1 MAYFLENKYQEWYNS
16 LISNAKNRSIEG
28 YTEKHHIIPKSMG
41 GSNDSDNLVKLT
53 AREHF
58 IAHVLLTK
66 FTESTHKAKMIHALW
81 RFCVGG
87 NKNQKM
93 VSSRYYEKLRI
104 QFSELM
110 QEKMTGENNTFYGKT
125 HSAEARQKI
134 SQAGIGRKMSQETK
148 QKLSDANKGK
158 ILSVLTEDGLRRIK
172 EYRASQVFTEESLAK
187 RGKVISS
194 LIWINNGIKN
204 ARVQPDVLDK
214 YTNDGWVKGR
224 LMNYVTE
231 EYKIK
236 LSMSGSK
243 DWQKR
248 KGI

>member
-1 MAYFLENKYQEWYNS
+1 MHLFLENKYQDWYNS

-41 GSNDSDNLVKLT
+41 GSNKKDNLVKLT

-66 FTESTHKAKMIHALW
+66 FTESTNKAKMITALW

-87 NKNQKM
+87 NKNQKL
-93 VSSRYYEKLRI
+93 VSSRYYEKLKI
-104 QFSELM
+104 QFSEM
-110 QEKMTGENNTFYGKT
+110 KSAEMIGEKNHFYGKN

-134 SQAGIGRKMSQETK
+134 SEAGIGRKMSQETK

-158 ILSVLTEDGLRRIK
+158 NLSVLTEDGLRRIK
-172 EYRASQVFTEESLAK
+172 EYRSTQVFSEESLAK
-187 RGKVISS
+187 RSKSISS
-194 LIWINNGIKN
+194 LVWINNGIKN
-204 ARVQPDVLDK
+204 SRVKPDVLDK
-214 YTNDGWVKGR
+214 YTNDGWVQGR
-224 LMNYVTE
+224 LMNYITE
-231 EYKIK
+231 EYRTN
-236 LSMSGSK
+236 LSMAVTK

>member
-1 MAYFLENKYQEWYNS
+1 MAYFLENKYQDWYNS
-16 LISNAKNRSIEG
+16 LISTARNRSSEG

-66 FTESTHKAKMIHALW
+66 FTESTYKAKMITALW

-87 NKNQKM
+87 NKNQKL
-93 VSSRYYEKLRI
+93 VSSRYYEKLKI
-104 QFSELM
+104 QISEVM
-110 QEKMTGENNTFYGKT
+110 KEQHTGEKNPFYGKT
-125 HSAEARQKI
+125 HTAEVRKKI
-134 SQAGIGRKMSQETK
+134 SEGQTGRKLSQETR
-148 QKLSDANKGK
+148 QKLSAAHKGK
-158 ILSVLTEDGLRRIK
+158 VLSVLTEDGLRRIK
-172 EYRASQVFTEESLAK
+172 EYRASQVFTEEALAK
-187 RGKVISS
+187 RAKSISS

-214 YTNDGWVKGR
+214 YTNDGWVQGR
-224 LMNYVTE
+224 LMHHLTE
-231 EYKIK
+231 EYRNK
-236 LSMSGSK
+236 LSMSATK

>member
-1 MAYFLENKYQEWYNS
+1 MPYFLENKYQDWYNS

-41 GSNDSDNLVKLT
+41 GTDDTDNLVKLT

-87 NKNQKM
+87 NKNQKL
-93 VSSRYYEKLRI
+93 VSSRYYEKLKI
-104 QFSELM
+104 QFSEM
-110 QEKMTGENNTFYGKT
+110 KSEEMTGEKNHFYGKT
-125 HSAEARQKI
+125 HTAEIRKRI
-134 SQAGIGRKMSQETK
+134 SQSRIGKPLSKETK
-148 QKLSDANKGK
+148 QKLSDANKGRN
-158 ILSVLTEDGLRRIK
+158 LSVLTEDGLRRIK
-172 EYRASQVFTEESLAK
+172 EYRSTQVFSEESLAK
-187 RGKVISS
+187 RGESISS
-194 LIWINNGIKN
+194 LVWINNGIKN
-204 ARVQPDVLDK
+204 ARVQSDVLDK

-224 LMNYVTE
+224 LMHHITE
-231 EYKIK
+231 EYRNK
-236 LSMSGSK
+236 LSMSATK

>member
-41 GSNDSDNLVKLT
+41 GSNDLDNLVKLT

-66 FTESTHKAKMIHALW
+66 FTESTNKAKMITALW

-87 NKNQKM
+87 NKNQKL
-93 VSSRYYEKLRI
+93 VSSRYYEKLKI
-104 QFSELM
+104 QFVEMM
-110 QEKMTGENNTFYGKT
+110 QEKMTGEKNHFYGKT
-125 HSAEARQKI
+125 HTAEARKKI
-134 SQAGIGRKMSQETK
+134 SQAGIGRKISEETK
-148 QKLSDANKGK
+148 QKLSAANKGR

-172 EYRASQVFTEESLAK
+172 EFRSTQVFTDEALAK
-187 RGKVISS
+187 RGKSISS

-224 LMNYVTE
+224 LMNYITE
-231 EYKIK
+231 EYKTN
-236 LSMSGSK
+236 LSMSATK